1 MKFKILIILLFVFC
15 LLFFFDSALAIG
27 IGAKPSFLDLEL
39 KVGQSKEV
47 KILVYN
53 ISQEAGIFQVFPDEL
68 NEWIKIEPNNFRLE
82 AGENEGIKI
91 KILAKEEGERVTNLS
106 VLAIPL
112 DRRSFSVGPG
122 LKIPLKLNVKEEK
135 SIFLASVLEVFK
147 QSLPWILVGILAIVL
162 IGLFLLKFLKRR
174 GTPTHPPPSRRR
186 RAPVIAPPENLPV
199 EKL

>member
-1 MKFKILIILLFVFC
+1 MKFKILIILFFSFLFSIN
-15 LLFFFDSALAIG
+15 SALAIG

-82 AGENEGIKI
+82 AGENREAKI
-91 KILAKEEGERVTNLS
+91 IVSAKEGGGKAINLS
-106 VLAIPL
+106 VLASPL

-122 LKIPLKLNVKEEK
+122 LKIPLRLNVKEERP
-135 SIFLASVLEVFK
+135 IFLASVSEAFR
-147 QSLPWILVGILAIVL
+147 QSLPRISVGILAIVL
-162 IGLFLLKFLKRR
+162 IGFFLLKYFKRR
-174 GTPTHPPPSRRR
+174 KKGKKRFVNCLGWTGKDKR
-186 RAPVIAPPENLPV
+186 V
-199 EKL
+199 K

>member
-122 LKIPLKLNVKEEK
+122 LKIPLKLNVKEER
-135 SIFLASVLEVFK
+135 SIFLASVLEAFR
-147 QSLPWILVGILAIVL
+147 QGLPWISVGISAIVL
-162 IGLFLLKFLKRR
+162 IGFFLLKYFKRKKK
-174 GTPTHPPPSRRR
+174 
-186 RAPVIAPPENLPV
+186 VIAPPENLPI

>member
-1 MKFKILIILLFVFC
+1 MKFKILIILFFSFLFSFN
-15 LLFFFDSALAIG
+15 SALAIG

-82 AGENEGIKI
+82 AGENKEVKI
-91 KILAKEEGERVTNLS
+91 TVSAKEGGGKAINLS
-106 VLAIPL
+106 VLASPL

-122 LKIPLKLNVKEEK
+122 LKIPLRLNVKEERP
-135 SIFLASVLEVFK
+135 IFLASVSEAFR
-147 QSLPWILVGILAIVL
+147 QSLPRISVGILAIVL
-162 IGLFLLKFLKRR
+162 IGFFLLRYFKRR
-174 GTPTHPPPSRRR
+174 KK
-186 RAPVIAPPENLPV
+186 VIAPPENLPI
-199 EKL
+199 ETSSK

>member
-1 MKFKILIILLFVFC
+1 MKFKILIILFFSFLFCFN
-15 LLFFFDSALAIG
+15 SALAIG

-82 AGENEGIKI
+82 AGENKEVKI
-91 KILAKEEGERVTNLS
+91 TVLAKEGGGKAISLS
-106 VLAIPL
+106 VLASPL

-122 LKIPLKLNVKEEK
+122 LKIPLRLNVKEER
-135 SIFLASVLEVFK
+135 SIFLASVSEAFR
-147 QSLPWILVGILAIVL
+147 QSLPWISVGISAIVL
-162 IGLFLLKFLKRR
+162 IGFFLLKYFKRR
-174 GTPTHPPPSRRR
+174 KK
-186 RAPVIAPPENLPV
+186 VIAPPENLPIG
-199 EKL
+199 

>member
-1 MKFKILIILLFVFC
+1 MKFKILIILFSVFC
-15 LLFFFDSALAIG
+15 SLLFADSALAIG

-39 KVGQSKEV
+39 KVGQLKEV

-68 NEWIKIEPNNFRLE
+68 KDWIKIEPDNFRLE
-82 AGENEGIKI
+82 AGENKKVKI
-91 KILAKEEGERVTNLS
+91 TILAKEGEGKATNLS

-122 LKIPLKLNVKEEK
+122 LKIPLRLNVKKEK
-135 SIFLASVLEVFK
+135 SIFLASLSAALS
-147 QSLPWILVGILAIVL
+147 QNWLWLLLGILVIC
-162 IGLFLLKFLKRR
+162 FLGFFGGKYLKRR
-174 GTPTHPPPSRRR
+174 RKI
-186 RAPVIAPPENLPV
+186 IAPPENLPI

>member
-1 MKFKILIILLFVFC
+1 MRFKILIILFFSFLFCFN
-15 LLFFFDSALAIG
+15 SALAIG

-82 AGENEGIKI
+82 AGENKEVKI
-91 KILAKEEGERVTNLS
+91 TVSAKEGGGKAINLS
-106 VLAIPL
+106 VLASPL

-122 LKIPLKLNVKEEK
+122 LKIPLRLNVKEER
-135 SIFLASVLEVFK
+135 SIFLASILEAF
-147 QSLPWILVGILAIVL
+147 SPNWPWPIIGILAICL
-162 IGLFLLKFLKRR
+162 IGLFWTKYFKRR
-174 GTPTHPPPSRRR
+174 KKN
-186 RAPVIAPPENLPV
+186 IAPPENLPIG
-199 EKL
+199 